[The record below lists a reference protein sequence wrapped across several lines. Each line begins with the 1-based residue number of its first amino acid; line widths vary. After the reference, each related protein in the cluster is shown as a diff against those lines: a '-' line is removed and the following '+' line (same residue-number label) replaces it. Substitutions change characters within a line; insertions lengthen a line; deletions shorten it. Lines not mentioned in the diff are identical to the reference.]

1 MLKLIL
7 KLKRLV
13 NLKCLAAPLYK
24 GFMIFQLQ
32 KVRAHELPLS
42 IPEIEIGHATIELLS
57 MHVLRKRP
65 TPFWLRSQGKCK
77 LLLYCENVEVFICW

>member
-13 NLKCLAAPLYK
+13 NLKCLAGPLYK

-42 IPEIEIGHATIELLS
+42 IPEIEIGYATIELL
-57 MHVLRKRP
+57 
-65 TPFWLRSQGKCK
+65 
-77 LLLYCENVEVFICW
+77 